1 MQVFVRS
8 KCDHRLSFVL
18 HAIQPFKSTVFH
30 FAVKSTSHP
39 EEDGGDVNSHFNVI
53 RRKVNAQ
60 EAEEKRK

>member
-1 MQVFVRS
+1 MQVLSVQ
-8 KCDHRLSFVL
+8 KCDRRLSFVF

-53 RRKVNAQ
+53 RRK
-60 EAEEKRK
+60 